1 MALIGDAP
9 DLKLSD
15 KGYLIFQQKSLKK
28 DMGFDCLKKNTVDYL
43 VIGVYKY
50 NEKNVTSRLIP
61 GNYSEL
67 IKEIRP
73 DESLKGPIIK
83 IYELKKKD

>member
-1 MALIGDAP
+1 ME
-9 DLKLSD
+9 SD
-15 KGYLIFQQKSLKK
+15 Y
-28 DMGFDCLKKNTVDYL
+28 LKKNAIDYL

-50 NEKNVTSRLIP
+50 NEKEVTSSLRP